1 MQCHYIPR
9 LERGQAPFLPS
20 LNEGGSWRDLLKR
33 VSALI
38 PAYNE
43 GERIEG
49 TVKALR
55 EIGPDWEILVID
67 DGSSDDTAARAA
79 GAGATV
85 LRLERNQGKGGALEA
100 GLDHTRGEILLLLDA
115 DLGPSVREAG
125 RLLEPVMKE
134 EADMTVATFPK
145 TPDSGGFGLVKGLA
159 RWGLSRYGGSFE
171 APLSGQRALRR
182 EVLAGARPLGRGF
195 GIEVGLSIEAL
206 KRGYRILE
214 VETHMGH
221 RLTGRNLAGFL
232 HRARQFWDVGRVFL
246 AKAGRS

>member
-1 MQCHYIPR
+1 MR
-9 LERGQAPFLPS
+9 
-20 LNEGGSWRDLLKR
+20 R

-49 TVKALR
+49 TVRALR
-55 EIGPDWEILVID
+55 EIGPDWEIIVID
-67 DGSSDDTAARAA
+67 DGSGDDTSVRAESA
-79 GAGATV
+79 GASI
-85 LRLERNQGKGGALEA
+85 LRLEHNRGKGGALEA
-100 GLDHTRGEILLLLDA
+100 GLEKAGGDILLLLDA
-115 DLGPSVREAG
+115 DLGATAREAG
-125 RLLEPVMKE
+125 RLLEPVAKG

-145 TPDSGGFGLVKGLA
+145 IPGSGGFGLVKGLA

-171 APLSGQRALRR
+171 APLSGQRALVR
-182 EVLAGARPLGRGF
+182 EVLERAVPLGRGF

-214 VETHMGH
+214 VETRMGH
-221 RLTGRNLAGFL
+221 RATGRDLAGFL
-232 HRARQFWDVGRVFL
+232 HRAQQFWDVGRVFL